1 MLRHRERMLRL
12 SRHLNPSAMAQR
24 LRVTFCSAAGYDPS
38 DAEPERVCIG
48 DVCVARGASTRSEL
62 IPSGFGEG
70 IDPCSEEGDSQESL
84 QHLRWMMQKDQLG
97 QDMFLLGGP
106 GVARRHLAMRY
117 AELVNR
123 EIEFLA
129 ISRDTTEADL
139 KQRREIVNGTAEYV
153 DQGPVRAALEG
164 RILIIEGLEKAER
177 NVLPTLNN
185 LLENREM
192 ALDDGRFLCST
203 ERYDSLRETYS
214 ALELSS
220 QRLCRV
226 HPLFRV
232 IALGLPVPKYPG
244 HPLDPPLRSRFQ
256 ARFIG
261 PPSVPSQLEYFSRMF
276 GSVPPPLLQRM
287 CSFGETV
294 RAVEHEDP
302 NLGMLHLSHHTIAEV
317 LRCLHN
323 FPEERTL
330 ASIQRSYPYHI
341 YGMQSGRHAGHSAM
355 VSIVQNALMQF
366 ELNGDLKLP
375 LVESAVKEPPQT
387 SHARR
392 DKKKALPQKAP
403 PPIATSAYVLEGIAF
418 STSVDANP
426 IATVTL
432 RTETGA
438 SRTVVVPAGRHGQ
451 QLSTSSTYGTS
462 GDVMVYQH
470 TGGSGLF
477 VESRALARLVTAM
490 MQDHAMQRHSCIVG
504 AKGSGKSA
512 LVKHFGRLLG
522 YDIATVNLYN
532 DMTSRDLLQVGGDPT
547 ARTLSPNT

>member
-1 MLRHRERMLRL
+1 
-12 SRHLNPSAMAQR
+12 
-24 LRVTFCSAAGYDPS
+24 
-38 DAEPERVCIG
+38 
-48 DVCVARGASTRSEL
+48 
-62 IPSGFGEG
+62 
-70 IDPCSEEGDSQESL
+70 
-84 QHLRWMMQKDQLG
+84 MMQKDRLG

-139 KQRREIVNGTAEYV
+139 KQRREIVDGTAEYV

-261 PPSVPSQLEYFSRMF
+261 PPSVPSQLEHFSRMF
-276 GSVPPPLLQRM
+276 GGVPSPLLQRM

-302 NLGMLHLSHHTIAEV
+302 NLGMLHLSHHTVSEV
-317 LRCLHN
+317 LRCLHS

-341 YGMQSGRHAGHSAM
+341 FGMQSGRHAGHSPM
-355 VSIVQNALMQF
+355 VSIVQNALVQF
-366 ELNGDLKLP
+366 ELNGDVKLP
-375 LVESAVKEPPQT
+375 TVEAAAKEAPRSSPP
-387 SHARR
+387 RR
-392 DKKKALPQKAP
+392 DKKKAALPQKAP
-403 PPIATSAYVLEGIAF
+403 PPLATSAYVLDGIAF
-418 STSVDANP
+418 STSLDANP
-426 IATVTL
+426 IAKVTL
-432 RTETGA
+432 RTEKGA
-438 SRTVVVPAGRHGQ
+438 SRNVVVPAGRHGHA
-451 QLSTSSTYGTS
+451 LVTSSTTGAS
-462 GDVMVYQH
+462 GDVTVHQH
-470 TGGSGLF
+470 VGGSGLF
-477 VESRALARLVTAM
+477 VESRALARLVSAM

-522 YDIATVNLYN
+522 YDISTVNLYN
-532 DMTSRDLLQVGGDPT
+532 DMTSRDLLQV
-547 ARTLSPNT
+547 L